1 MNENPSSVH
10 DRVLE
15 RHSIGGEVEVY
26 DSLRDLYLGRLVN
39 IHTYGL
45 MIVSEVVLEEDNLYT
60 LDLHVPEP
68 VNGKLV
74 IQLGVDCLWIR
85 AADILGKYWMG
96 FSIVDVSSE
105 ASEAIEAL
113 IETFGDN

>member
-1 MNENPSSVH
+1 MNDASSIH

-15 RHSIGGEVEVY
+15 RHTISGEVEVY
-26 DSLRDLYLGRLVN
+26 DSLRDLHLGRLVN

-45 MIVSEVVLEEDNLYT
+45 MIVSEVALEEDSLYT

-68 VNGKLV
+68 VNGQLV

-85 AADILGKYWMG
+85 AADVLGKYWIG
-96 FSIVDVSSE
+96 FSIIDVSSE

-113 IETFGDN
+113 IDAFGEN